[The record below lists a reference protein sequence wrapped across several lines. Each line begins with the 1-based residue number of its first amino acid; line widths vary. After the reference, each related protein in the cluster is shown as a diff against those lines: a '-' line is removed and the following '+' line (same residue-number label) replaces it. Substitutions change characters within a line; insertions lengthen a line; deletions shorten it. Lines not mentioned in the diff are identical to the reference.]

1 MSQKFLIPI
10 SHIRR
15 TVLTSHQRATAG
27 NAVGSCINLHQR
39 SVAAVLFDAGMS
51 RLESSECSVIEQFSE
66 LWKFTAMIR
75 FPSPAPL
82 IINCLRNCAG
92 KVQENQVCNLTYFW
106 LFVQVV
112 LTSQNSQN
120 LGIEPDKNISH
131 CIIVGHFRVGNSKP
145 TGCAAQACRGSICGL
160 KWF

>member
-66 LWKFTAMIR
+66 L
-75 FPSPAPL
+75 
-82 IINCLRNCAG
+82 
-92 KVQENQVCNLTYFW
+92 
-106 LFVQVV
+106 
-112 LTSQNSQN
+112 
-120 LGIEPDKNISH
+120 
-131 CIIVGHFRVGNSKP
+131 
-145 TGCAAQACRGSICGL
+145 
-160 KWF
+160 